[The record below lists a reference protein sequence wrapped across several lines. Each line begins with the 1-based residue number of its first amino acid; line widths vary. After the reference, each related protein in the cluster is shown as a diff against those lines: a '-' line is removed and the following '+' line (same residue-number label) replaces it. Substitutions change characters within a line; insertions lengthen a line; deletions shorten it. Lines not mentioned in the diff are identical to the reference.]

1 MDNLKFHPLSENIV
15 TALMAKAQNNER
27 QFFRMQVAYFIGTVA
42 AQMHVHIQG
51 WGSDKIPVNMYTLNL
66 APSGAG
72 KGMSTGVLK
81 GMLKPFYEN
90 FFDTT
95 VPIVSDKT
103 LTAEAAKRSGN
114 KGTSEEDERARLD
127 KEYAELG
134 AIPVAFDSVG
144 SAAAIKQLR
153 HKIQMTSLG
162 SINLQIDEIG
172 ANLVGQTE
180 ALNTFIELY
189 DLGIVL
195 DKLIKSNKENLRTQ
209 KIDRNTPANMLLFG
223 VPQKLFDG
231 SNTEKE
237 FYSMLSMGYARRC
250 FFGLVD
256 NVNQTTEQLTAEQ
269 LLEQMFNEDN
279 DLLIAKTANDFARL
293 ADVAWAN
300 AIIKIEKPQCLK
312 LIEYKMHCKV
322 RANALPPHKDVEIS
336 EMEHRYFKVLKLAGA
351 YAFTDFSPII
361 TNDHLDYAIALAED
375 SGEAFSRIINP
386 KRPYVRLAE
395 YLMHSGTESTMS
407 DLEEALPFMRGSQN
421 HRNELIMMAGSWG
434 IKNGILLSKAYVD
447 NILFL
452 SAKSIPETDLDKI
465 ICSYSFSETQ
475 GYNSKVMKAKHF
487 AQLLKMPEKKEGT
500 PAAYMHWLNH
510 HVSDGYRSDSN
521 IIPNF
526 NMLVFDIDG
535 TASIQFVQQIF
546 KDYEYIIGTT
556 KSHTETVHRFRLIF
570 FSNYI
575 LSLNTEDYR
584 SFMNS
589 IMESLPIVVDDASN
603 QRVKKWLTNPL
614 GDVYVNHGKLFD
626 VLPFIPKTAKNDEHK
641 STMLEQT
648 NLDNLERWVLN
659 NTGDGNRNKQLFKYA
674 MILRDAGK
682 SFDDIRNAVI
692 VLNDKLKDKLPES
705 ELYTTVFYSLSK
717 SMGV

>member
-15 TALMAKAQNNER
+15 NVLMAKAQNNER
-27 QFFRMQVAYFIGTVA
+27 QFFRMQVAYFLGTVA
-42 AQMHVHIQG
+42 AQMHVHIKG

-90 FFDTT
+90 FFEATI
-95 VPIVSDKT
+95 PIISDRT
-103 LTAEAAKRSGN
+103 LTAEASKRSGN
-114 KGTSEEDERARLD
+114 KGTSEDDERAKLD

-189 DLGIVL
+189 DLGVVL

-209 KIDRNTPANMLLFG
+209 KIDRNTPSNMLLFG

-256 NVNQTTEQLTAEQ
+256 SVNQNTAELTAEQ

-293 ADVAWAN
+293 ADIAWAN
-300 AIIKIEKPQCLK
+300 TTIQIEKPQCLK
-312 LIEYKMHCKV
+312 LIQYKLDCKQ
-322 RANALPPHKDVEIS
+322 RANLLAPHKDVEIS

-351 YAFTDFSPII
+351 YAFVDFSPII
-361 TNDHLDYAIALAED
+361 TDDHLDYAIALAED

-395 YLMHSGTESTMS
+395 YLMGTATECTLS

-421 HRNELIMMAGSWG
+421 HRNELIMMAASWG
-434 IKNGILLSKAYVD
+434 IKNGILLSKTYVD

-452 SAKSIPETDLDKI
+452 SAKSIPETDLNKI
-465 ICSYSFSETQ
+465 ICSYSLAETTNYHP
-475 GYNSKVMKAKHF
+475 GVIKSTHV
-487 AQLLKMPEKKEGT
+487 AQLLKKPIYTEGT
-500 PAAYMHWLNH
+500 PPAYMHWLNH
-510 HVSDGYRSDSN
+510 HVTDGYRSDSN

-535 TASIQFVQQIF
+535 TTTIEFVQQLF

-556 KSHTETVHRFRLIF
+556 KRHTDTVHRFRLIF
-570 FSNYI
+570 FTNYI
-575 LSLNTEDYR
+575 LSMNAEDYR
-584 SFMNS
+584 TFMNS
-589 IMESLPIVVDDASN
+589 IMESLPIVVDEASN

-614 GDVYVNHGKLFD
+614 GTVYVNQGKLFD
-626 VLPFIPKTAKNDEHK
+626 VLPYIPKTAKNDDHK
-641 STMLEQT
+641 QSMLEQS

-659 NTGDGNRNKQLFKYA
+659 NTGDGNRNKQLYRYA
-674 MILRDAGK
+674 CVLRDAGK
-682 SFDDIRNAVI
+682 SFEDIRNAVL
-692 VLNDKLKDKLPES
+692 VLNDKLKDKLS
-705 ELYTTVFYSLSK
+705 ETELFNTIFFSISK
-717 SMGV
+717 SMGT